1 MVHLDNDM
9 KKQINDYTD
18 VKTQLTN
25 LNKKQEGGFIS
36 KDLTEVF
43 IQNNIRK
50 DDLPQT
56 RLLTTLIAIVG
67 K

>member
-1 MVHLDNDM
+1 M